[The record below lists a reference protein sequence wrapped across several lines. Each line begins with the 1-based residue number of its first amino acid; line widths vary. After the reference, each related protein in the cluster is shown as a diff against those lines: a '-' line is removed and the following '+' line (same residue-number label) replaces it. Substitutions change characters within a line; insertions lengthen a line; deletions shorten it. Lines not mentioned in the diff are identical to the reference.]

1 MILYYTFDFIIRF
14 FLMFSSK
21 LPKEVIGGNAQMFVL
36 SSRGEKEILTKNA
49 AFKALHCNTYRVS
62 QTRHRMLL
70 EPHCNGSITSSR
82 HPLSLEI
89 NFLGVSYQ
97 D

>member
-36 SSRGEKEILTKNA
+36 SSRGEKEILAKSA
-49 AFKALHCNTYRVS
+49 AFT
-62 QTRHRMLL
+62 
-70 EPHCNGSITSSR
+70 
-82 HPLSLEI
+82 
-89 NFLGVSYQ
+89 F
-97 D
+97 